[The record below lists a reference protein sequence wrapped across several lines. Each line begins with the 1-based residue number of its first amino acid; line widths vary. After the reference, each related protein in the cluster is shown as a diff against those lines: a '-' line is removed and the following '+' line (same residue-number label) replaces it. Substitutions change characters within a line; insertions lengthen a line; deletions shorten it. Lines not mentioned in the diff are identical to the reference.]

1 MAENKHSLNFDNGIV
16 TVRGVKQVVEIEEKQ
31 AVFKLE
37 GTTLTVK
44 GTGLNVV
51 KLDREQG
58 VIIFET
64 GSVTSF
70 GYHSSGM
77 SLKGLFR

>member
-58 VIIFET
+58 VVILET